1 MSSSFLHF
9 FKFHSVLSCKKKQ
22 CHDEMT
28 HELRGYDN
36 FTAIIA

>member
-1 MSSSFLHF
+1 MSSSFF
-9 FKFHSVLSCKKKQ
+9 VLQKKKQ
-22 CHDEMT
+22 CDNEMT